1 MRCFITN
8 RECKYD
14 GRQVIHE
21 HQPEPAVFMISPF
34 GFPFDDLYRLG
45 IQKSIGEK
53 HISRADQSLQLG
65 YVMCQRICRRIL
77 EATHVLVDLTE
88 PNGNVFYE
96 FGLAYGLGK
105 RIVLLWNERSHNQ
118 YLEAFR
124 DIAHPKLC
132 YRKVADV
139 RSAPLRDYLAS
150 AFRLSDDMVKLLR
163 SNPPHLTLGEPP
175 VILNVVNE
183 DCPAIDLH
191 EEAARTAIDSYNSKK
206 SDPDR
211 LEQWRVDTL
220 VIGRHFDRDKA
231 VRRLAQAKVCLV
243 DMTHYEEKANGH
255 IFFLLGVAHATGREV
270 IPIINRPLNRN
281 IPFDIRGLWQ
291 INFEA
296 AEELER
302 ELEQILPTIDADFK
316 KEKEDYLY
324 HQIWDQFL
332 TRKSIRVITCARQAS
347 HSEDRGKRTNIDM
360 WDFTSVSELSFFI
373 AQKFETAT
381 VATRQPKNKRSAA
394 ELRPPGI
401 RQGYHGQLTEDL
413 RGQDCVIIGSP
424 DVSDYA
430 ELALSTLYGL
440 EPHTTGAAPSR
451 LPYVFIKRTRG
462 INHPR
467 RQSAFYRIPTE
478 KQKEGVRFGRSHSL
492 SIDCSEI
499 RDDDQDGDSFIGHT
513 CVVITIAKNPF
524 QRTGDKAEHYIVIL
538 SGFTG
543 VATYAAV
550 KFLTS
555 SEPRYR
561 AALEKYFKRREE
573 KKPRDGEEV
582 VGVNML
588 LSVDYIKRHDHRRTG
603 DTRELT
609 ALEFRELEFI
619 YASDALP
626 HRARPSARPLAA
638 QPAPSARTS
647 PPAPAHPRS
656 AKSAAARKPPAA
668 HSAAAATAPPPS
680 SPIHPSGARTR

>member
-14 GRQVIHE
+14 GRQVTHE
-21 HQPEPAVFMISPF
+21 HKPEPAVFMISPF

-105 RIVLLWNERSHNQ
+105 RIVLLWNERSRNQ

-139 RSAPLRDYLAS
+139 RGAPLLDYLAS

-163 SNPPHLTLGEPP
+163 STPPHLTLGEPP

-206 SDPDR
+206 SGPDR

-220 VIGRHFDRDKA
+220 VIGRHLDRDKA

-243 DMTHYEEKANGH
+243 DMTHYEEKANGY

-324 HQIWDQFL
+324 HQIWDPFL

-394 ELRPPGI
+394 ELKPPV
-401 RQGYHGQLTEDL
+401 RQGYHAQLTEDL
-413 RGQDCVIIGSP
+413 RGRDCVIIGSP

-430 ELALSTLYGL
+430 ELALSTLHGL
-440 EPHTTGAAPSR
+440 EPHTTGASPSR
-451 LPYVFIKRTRG
+451 LPYVFIKRTKG

-492 SIDCSEI
+492 PIDCTD
-499 RDDDQDGDSFIGHT
+499 RQDGDSYIGHT

-524 QRTGDKAEHYIVIL
+524 VRPDDKAEHYIVIL

-543 VATYAAV
+543 VATYAAI

-561 AALEKYFKRREE
+561 AELEKYFKRREE
-573 KKPRDGEEV
+573 KRPRDGGEV
-582 VGVNML
+582 VGVNIL
-588 LSVDYIKRHDHRRTG
+588 LSVDYIKRHDHQRSG

-609 ALEFRELEFI
+609 GLEFRELEFI

-626 HRARPSARPLAA
+626 HGAAPASASPTSRATRSTRQDQSAR
-638 QPAPSARTS
+638 ARTS
-647 PPAPAHPRS
+647 S
-656 AKSAAARKPPAA
+656 
-668 HSAAAATAPPPS
+668 
-680 SPIHPSGARTR
+680 